1 MEITAPPRWHC
12 VDFISDLHLH
22 AHDDP
27 TYQTWRAYLR
37 DTAAD
42 AVFILGDLFEIWVG
56 DDAIALQPTFEQRC
70 VDELRAAARR
80 LDLYIMRGNR
90 DFLMGQRLMDACEA
104 TLLEDPSLLTFGGER
119 WLLTHG
125 DGWCLDDVG
134 YMQFRKQVRSA
145 QWQRDFLDKPLA
157 DRVEIARSMR
167 AQSEARKK
175 LDMAFVDIDIAT
187 ANANMLATKSRFLIH
202 GHTHRPSRQML
213 DNHHERLVLSDWD
226 MQAEPARSE
235 VLRLRSVIDHE
246 KSTKFTVERIQPATD
261 TVNSGL

>member
-1 MEITAPPRWHC
+1 MEITAPPHWHC

-22 AHDDP
+22 AQDDP
-27 TYQTWRAYLR
+27 TFQAWRTYLR
-37 DTAAD
+37 ETAAD

-56 DDAIALQPTFEQRC
+56 DDSISLQPSFEKRC
-70 VDELRAAARR
+70 VDELHAAGQR

-90 DFLMGQRLMDACEA
+90 DFLMGDRLMSACRA

-134 YMQFRKQVRSA
+134 YMQFRKQVRNA

-175 LDMAFVDIDIAT
+175 LDMAFVDIDIPT
-187 ANANMLATKSRFLIH
+187 ANAHMLATKSRFLIH
-202 GHTHRPSRQML
+202 GHTHRPMRHML

-226 MQAEPARSE
+226 MQAKPARAE
-235 VLRLRSVIDHE
+235 VLRLRSVGDHE
-246 KSTKFTVERIQPATD
+246 KSAKFTVERMRSTTD
-261 TVNSGL
+261 TKTNGL